1 MKQEEIINTEFPIKV
16 GDKVIANADISHGWG
31 GFIDG
36 EVIEV
41 IPYKDGIRMSNEP
54 SYQNNR
60 FGVTILGRFKER
72 DFMTDVEYID
82 TRRIHSCEFKVNP
95 IFDVNIEWT
104 NYGSYAKALFFTSQE
119 IKDNFNETIRI
130 KNMEYHLR
138 KAKSYGYKEN

>member
-1 MKQEEIINTEFPIKV
+1 
-16 GDKVIANADISHGWG
+16 
-31 GFIDG
+31 
-36 EVIEV
+36 
-41 IPYKDGIRMSNEP
+41 
-54 SYQNNR
+54 
-60 FGVTILGRFKER
+60 
-72 DFMTDVEYID
+72 MTGVEYID